1 MIVKNISKGVK
12 MSTKVKRKKMNLRNM
27 EVKKVITGTFI
38 VLLLSL
44 VVLGCISVNSVTMI
58 TSNVSALYDRP
69 HTNLVGMWE
78 IKAGASSIGSSLN
91 FGYISGQALSQEDKD
106 LINNMAG
113 KITAIESNKVDKSA
127 PVSENMQKIIDN
139 EKAWSVKAKELSDKL
154 DKNEPAQI
162 TKEDMEEYQKLENEF
177 VTSMDTIIVTA
188 ADNALKFKNNSQK
201 NAFETKR
208 LIIILFLAALIYA
221 VVMLKVI
228 LKSIAEPMKIML
240 DAALQMSK
248 GNLKQEI
255 AYDME
260 TEFGELA
267 VCFRSMKEYL
277 LSVVT
282 DLDNVL
288 EEMGRGN
295 FNVNTNIEY
304 IGDFLPIRNAIDK
317 IKLNLSD
324 AINKISISTEQVYDG
339 VNQLK
344 SGAANLSE
352 GATDQSAAVDQLTA
366 TIEGISQQ
374 VNHNAKNTVNASDKV
389 NNIVSRIMDSNIQM
403 QKMMGAMAEISSRS
417 REIGEIVKT
426 IDEIAEQ
433 TNLLSLNASIEAARA
448 GEAGRG
454 FAVVANEV
462 KGLAEQSSQSVNN
475 TTILV
480 DNCINAISVGTRL
493 AEETADIL
501 IKIAEDAKEITGVVD
516 EISNETQ
523 GQAEAVNQITL
534 GMEQIS
540 EVIQSNSAAAD
551 ETAASGESIARLA
564 LELDKLVGEF
574 QF

>member
-352 GATDQSAAVDQLTA
+352 GATDQSAAVEQLTA

-501 IKIAEDAKEITGVVD
+501 IKIAEDAKEITGVVN

>member
-317 IKLNLSD
+317 IKLNLSE

-352 GATDQSAAVDQLTA
+352 GATDQSAAVEQLTA

-501 IKIAEDAKEITGVVD
+501 IKIAEDAKEITGVVN

>member
-1 MIVKNISKGVK
+1 
-12 MSTKVKRKKMNLRNM
+12 MSTKVKRKKMSLRNM

-113 KITAIESNKVDKSA
+113 KITAIENNKVDKSA

-162 TKEDMEEYQKLENEF
+162 TKEDMEEYQELENEF

-277 LSVVT
+277 LSVVM

-317 IKLNLSD
+317 IKLNLSA

-352 GATDQSAAVDQLTA
+352 GATDQSAAVEQLTA
-366 TIEGISQQ
+366 TIEGISRQ

-501 IKIAEDAKEITGVVD
+501 IKIAEDAKEITSVVD

>member
-12 MSTKVKRKKMNLRNM
+12 MGTKVKRKKMSLRNM

-113 KITAIESNKVDKSA
+113 KITAIENNKVDKSA

-317 IKLNLSD
+317 IKFNLSD

-352 GATDQSAAVDQLTA
+352 GATDQSAAVEQLTA

-501 IKIAEDAKEITGVVD
+501 IKIAEDAKEITSVVD

>member
-1 MIVKNISKGVK
+1 MG
-12 MSTKVKRKKMNLRNM
+12 TKVKRQKMNLRNI
-27 EVKKVITGTFI
+27 EVKRLIIGTFI
-38 VLLLSL
+38 LLLLSL

-78 IKAGASSIGSSLN
+78 IKAEASSVGSSIN
-91 FGYISGQALSQEDKD
+91 SRYISGGTLTEEEKD
-106 LINNMAG
+106 IISNMAG
-113 KITAIESNKVDKSA
+113 RITTIENNKVDKSA
-127 PVSENMQKIIDN
+127 PVSEDMQKIIEN
-139 EKAWSVKAKELSDKL
+139 EKAWSQKAKELSDKF
-154 DKNEPAQI
+154 DEGSSAQI
-162 TKEDMEEYQKLENEF
+162 TKADMEQYHQLEETF
-177 VTSMDTIIVTA
+177 VTSVDTIIATA
-188 ADNALKFKNNSQK
+188 AENALKFKNNSQK
-201 NAFETKR
+201 NASETK
-208 LIIILFLAALIYA
+208 LVIVILFLAAFTYA
-221 VVMLKVI
+221 IVMLKVI
-228 LKSIAEPMKIML
+228 LNSISEPMKIML
-240 DAALQMSK
+240 DAAVQMSK
-248 GNLKQEI
+248 GNLEQEI
-255 AYDME
+255 DYDME
-260 TEFGELA
+260 TEFGEFA
-267 VCFRSMKEYL
+267 DCFRGMKEYL
-277 LSVVT
+277 LTVVV

-288 EEMGRGN
+288 EEMGNGN

-304 IGDFLPIRNAIDK
+304 VGDFLPIKNAIDK
-317 IKLNLSD
+317 IKANLSS

-344 SGAANLSE
+344 NGAANLSE
-352 GATDQSAAVDQLTA
+352 GATDQSAAVEELTA

-374 VNHNAKNTVNASDKV
+374 VNLNAKNTVNASDKV
-389 NNIVSRIMDSNIQM
+389 NNIVSRIMESNTQM
-403 QKMMGAMAEISSRS
+403 QKLMGAMAEISSRS
-417 REIGEIVKT
+417 QEIGEIVKA

-480 DNCINAISVGTRL
+480 DNCINAIGVGTRI

-501 IKIAEDAKEITGVVD
+501 LKIAEDAKEITDVVD
-516 EISNETQ
+516 EISNATQ

-551 ETAASGESIARLA
+551 ETAASGESIAKLA
-564 LELDKLVGEF
+564 LELDNLVDQF

>member
-12 MSTKVKRKKMNLRNM
+12 MSTKVKRKKMSLRNM

-113 KITAIESNKVDKSA
+113 KITAIENNKVDKSA

-162 TKEDMEEYQKLENEF
+162 TKEDMEEYQELENEF

-317 IKLNLSD
+317 IKLNLSA

-352 GATDQSAAVDQLTA
+352 GATDQSAAVEQLTA
-366 TIEGISQQ
+366 TIEGISRQ

-501 IKIAEDAKEITGVVD
+501 IKIAEDAKEITSVVD

>member
-12 MSTKVKRKKMNLRNM
+12 MSTKVKRKKMSLRNM

-352 GATDQSAAVDQLTA
+352 GATDQSAAVEQLTA
-366 TIEGISQQ
+366 TIERISQQ

-501 IKIAEDAKEITGVVD
+501 IKIAEDAKEITGVVN

>member
-1 MIVKNISKGVK
+1 
-12 MSTKVKRKKMNLRNM
+12 MSTKVKRQKMSLRNM

-91 FGYISGQALSQEDKD
+91 FGYISGQALSQEEKD

-113 KITAIESNKVDKSA
+113 KITAIENNKVDKSA

-154 DKNEPAQI
+154 DKKEPALV

-188 ADNALKFKNNSQK
+188 ADNALKFKNNSKK

-267 VCFRSMKEYL
+267 VCFRTMKEYL

-352 GATDQSAAVDQLTA
+352 GATDQSAAVEQLTA

>member
-1 MIVKNISKGVK
+1 

-154 DKNEPAQI
+154 DKKEPTLV

-317 IKLNLSD
+317 IKLNLSE

-352 GATDQSAAVDQLTA
+352 GATDQSAAVEQLTA

-501 IKIAEDAKEITGVVD
+501 IKIAEDAKEITGVVN

>member
-12 MSTKVKRKKMNLRNM
+12 MSTKVKRKKMSLRNM

-113 KITAIESNKVDKSA
+113 KITAIENNKVDKSA

-162 TKEDMEEYQKLENEF
+162 TKEDMEEYQELENEF

-352 GATDQSAAVDQLTA
+352 GATDQSAAVEQLTA
-366 TIEGISQQ
+366 TIEGISRQ

-501 IKIAEDAKEITGVVD
+501 IKIAEDAKEITSVVD

>member
-12 MSTKVKRKKMNLRNM
+12 MSTKVKRKKMSLRNM

-113 KITAIESNKVDKSA
+113 KITAIENNKVDKSA

-162 TKEDMEEYQKLENEF
+162 TKEDMEEYQELENEF

-317 IKLNLSD
+317 IKLNLSA

-352 GATDQSAAVDQLTA
+352 GATDQSAAVEQLTA

-501 IKIAEDAKEITGVVD
+501 IKIAEDAKEITSVVD